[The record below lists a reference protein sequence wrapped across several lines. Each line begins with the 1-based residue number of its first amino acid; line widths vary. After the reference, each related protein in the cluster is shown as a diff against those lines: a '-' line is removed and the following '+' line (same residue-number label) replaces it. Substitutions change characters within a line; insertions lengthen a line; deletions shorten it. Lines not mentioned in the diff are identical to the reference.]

1 METERALKLGR
12 RPGNQDTRGVI
23 LDAARR
29 AFAERGFAGASV
41 RAIAAGA
48 GVDPALVHH
57 YFDSKRQLFLAT
69 VELPV
74 DLPEL
79 VAEVAAEGMAGL
91 GERLIR
97 RVLGVW
103 DSEVQPG
110 LVAAARTAL
119 TDPAIA
125 RSIREF
131 LSLEVLGRVISG
143 AHVSPAEADRRSG
156 LVASQ
161 MLGLI
166 VGRYLLKLPALT
178 ERSAESLVAEIGPT
192 LQHYLDGEPRAGA
205 LTRDPGQP

>member
-1 METERALKLGR
+1 MQTERALKLGR
-12 RPGNQDTRGVI
+12 RPGNQDTRGAI
-23 LDAARR
+23 LGAARR
-29 AFAERGFAGASV
+29 AFADRGFAGVSV
-41 RAIAAGA
+41 RAIAAEA

-57 YFDSKRQLFLAT
+57 YFDNKQQLFLAT
-69 VELPV
+69 VELPA
-74 DLPEL
+74 DLPKL
-79 VAEVAAEGMAGL
+79 IADVAADGMDGL

-103 DSEVQPG
+103 DSDVQPG

-143 AHVSPAEADRRSG
+143 AQLSPAEADRRSG

-166 VGRYLLKLPALT
+166 AGRYLLKLPEL
-178 ERSAESLVAEIGPT
+178 
-192 LQHYLDGEPRAGA
+192 
-205 LTRDPGQP
+205 PGR